1 MVWVRVS
8 AMSGLKPSTSEK
20 SRLHDS
26 SAPTSAMP
34 RLRYIS
40 A

>member
-8 AMSGLKPSTSEK
+8 AMSGLQPSTREK
-20 SRLHDS
+20 SRLHES
-26 SAPTSAMP
+26 SAPTSA
-34 RLRYIS
+34 L